1 MSNQSKDK
9 LVDPP
14 AYKLEDIFSMSDLT
28 PKQEKAFVERQA
40 KEKNDLIKALENKN
54 KLKGSKPK
62 QEYKNIGMMGGG
74 YIEKEMIK
82 KKHGGKIIYKMS
94 GGRVVDAGYE

>member
-1 MSNQSKDK
+1 MLDK
-9 LVDPP
+9 LKEMFGD
-14 AYKLEDIFSMSDLT
+14 SGMT
-28 PKQEKAFVERQA
+28 PEQEKKYFEKIA
-40 KEKNDLIKALENKN
+40 KEKNAVIKALEDKK

-82 KKHGGKIIYKMS
+82 KQHGGKIIYKMS